1 MGVFMSVPRRGILM
15 RVLHRKSLMLVPRSD
30 TMCCFVLA
38 GRAGHWRL
46 IYAGIGSYPAL
57 TGAMVTVGWWVVNYM
72 RNTPPG
78 LESTRITVM

>member
-1 MGVFMSVPRRGILM
+1 
-15 RVLHRKSLMLVPRSD
+15 
-30 TMCCFVLA
+30 MCCFVLA

-46 IYAGIGSYPAL
+46 IYVGIGSYPAL